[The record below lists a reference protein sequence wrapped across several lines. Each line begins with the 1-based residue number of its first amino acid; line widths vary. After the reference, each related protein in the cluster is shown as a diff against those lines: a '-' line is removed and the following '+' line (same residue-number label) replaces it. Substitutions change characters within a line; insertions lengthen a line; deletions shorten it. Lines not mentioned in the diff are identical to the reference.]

1 MIIAIARSV
10 DSSGSIIMRE
20 ALTAKTWE
28 FLATRPLDRIFIFAN
43 SGFNFRTL
51 FHGLRTSLLARPSN
65 PFIKNIHPS
74 NLSKS
79 TCFLHPPS
87 FASLSSSSFSLS
99 LSLPRVSN
107 STFLLSGLTIVSAYL
122 RFFSQPPHYFAFL
135 QTCVTKSTNCGS
147 EFTLRGCASCSSV
160 LDGLV

>member
-87 FASLSSSSFSLS
+87 FAFLSSSSFSLS
-99 LSLPRVSN
+99 LFHVSPTRRSSYPVSLSFPR
-107 STFLLSGLTIVSAYL
+107 I
-122 RFFSQPPHYFAFL
+122 FAFFRNRRIIL
-135 QTCVTKSTNCGS
+135 HSY
-147 EFTLRGCASCSSV
+147 RRA
-160 LDGLV
+160 